1 MSKKP
6 EHVEESEAQQHE
18 NANDPSSSTFV
29 QPEPGQEPAGG
40 ENPTPPVT
48 PQT

>member
-6 EHVEESEAQQHE
+6 EHVEESEEQQRE

-29 QPEPGQEPAGG
+29 QPEPGAEAAG
-40 ENPTPPVT
+40 PPSPIPPVPT
-48 PQT
+48 RT